1 MSKSIFMSVV
11 LAGMLLGAGAAARA
25 ANPELQTFQQR
36 LSALSQGQ
44 AAQAAPQ
51 ALAEARAALEAMGKA
66 APGSP
71 EYTLQKDRFESKSRE
86 AELLAQAAEDAG
98 RVQVLTQ
105 RRDALLG
112 ELQQLQAR
120 RAELQDRIAR
130 RRQEMAQRLEL
141 NEEIERQRRAR
152 LEAESRLAQL
162 ALEKQRMEAGL
173 NALLSRVAQ
182 VQDDSEG
189 KHLRL
194 DGAALFRGRQMT
206 AAGQRQVQSLVALV
220 RALPDRRYTV
230 RVAPEQPGTEAV
242 AEARAQ
248 ALAQALIKYGLPADV
263 VDSAVEAG
271 LPVGQVEV
279 LMRSAPGA
287 GGT

>member
-25 ANPELQTFQQR
+25 ADPELQTFQQR

-71 EYTLQKDRFESKSRE
+71 EYALQKDRFESKFRE

-98 RVQVLTQ
+98 RVQALTQ

-120 RAELQDRIAR
+120 RAELQDRIAH

-173 NALLSRVAQ
+173 NALLSRAAQ

-194 DGAALFRGRQMT
+194 DGAVLFRGQQLT

-248 ALAQALIKYGLPADV
+248 ALAQALIKYGLPAEA

-271 LPVGQVEV
+271 LPAGQVEV

>member
-25 ANPELQTFQQR
+25 ADPELQTFQQR

>member
-71 EYTLQKDRFESKSRE
+71 EYALQKDRFESKSRE

-98 RVQVLTQ
+98 RVQALTQ

-173 NALLSRVAQ
+173 NALLSRAAQ
-182 VQDDSEG
+182 VEDDSEG

-194 DGAALFRGRQMT
+194 DGAALFRGHQLT
-206 AAGQRQVQSLVALV
+206 AAGQRQVQNLVALV

-248 ALAQALIKYGLPADV
+248 ALAQALIKYGLPAEV

-271 LPVGQVEV
+271 LPAGQVEV